1 MGFRIRGFHPLWPLF
16 PEGSPIRRRATSRS
30 RNPGKQASR
39 FGLVRFRSPLLA
51 QSRLMSSPAGTEMF
65 HFPAYGSCGLS
76 LFIRRCRPAK
86 GGGLPHSETSGSKP
100 VDGSPKLV
108 AVFRVLHRLPMP
120 RHPSCARI
128 RLARKSSSLVSYMSC
143 NSLLFPASGCQ
154 RSAPA
159 GMADSCVVYQNPRAS
174 ARGNFKKFFEL
185 CIPEVNAGFER
196 EVRPVERA
204 DSALRALVAR
214 DSRHYPRHAV
224 VQAALRSLITS
235 PGRPLSLRPN
245 LRRCVD

>member
-128 RLARKSSSLVSYMSC
+128 RLARKSSSLVLYMSC

-159 GMADSCVVYQNPRAS
+159 GMADSCVVYQIPRAS
-174 ARGNFKKFFEL
+174 ARGNFKNFL
-185 CIPEVNAGFER
+185 
-196 EVRPVERA
+196 
-204 DSALRALVAR
+204 
-214 DSRHYPRHAV
+214 
-224 VQAALRSLITS
+224 SLY
-235 PGRPLSLRPN
+235 RPLETGGHAKSSTGPTRPELSGFHFEASN
-245 LRRCVD
+245 GL

>member
-154 RSAPA
+154 RSSRPFGANR
-159 GMADSCVVYQNPRAS
+159 CVVYQIPRAS
-174 ARGNFKKFFEL
+174 ARGNFKKKRNPRHCCRGLRFSRSVL
-185 CIPEVNAGFER
+185 SVT
-196 EVRPVERA
+196 ERA
-204 DSALRALVAR
+204 RTGRSSSRRPIPDS
-214 DSRHYPRHAV
+214 
-224 VQAALRSLITS
+224 
-235 PGRPLSLRPN
+235 LSSYHQDLP
-245 LRRCVD
+245 